1 MTVAVIP
8 TLLLPL
14 LVERGSKLLMLKDGL
29 WLPATARVEAS
40 EIFSM
45 LLEPTLLD
53 SVILGLT
60 AVLLVEAGPTVMPA
74 MLFGLETVP
83 VT

>member
-29 WLPATARVEAS
+29 WLPATARVEAG
-40 EIFSM
+40 EIYSM

-53 SVILGLT
+53 SVLIGLT
-60 AVLLVEAGPTVMPA
+60 AVLLVKAGPTVMPA
-74 MLFGLETVP
+74 MLFGLGTVP